1 MVAALA
7 WIEKEQPQLLQTADN
22 TPFQFEAEL
31 LDSDTYDL
39 QLSIELT
46 EPVLVLPARTDRAS
60 TSSTRPSRRYR
71 RCSPGHGHVP
81 PGLRQC
87 RQARAIAHARGA
99 GSMTGDDLAEIERL
113 AGALLR
119 NLSAGQRRKL
129 LRKMARDLAASQRQR
144 IAAQHQPDGSAFAP
158 RKQKAQPV
166 TGRGAACFLYPAG
179 GSGPPRRVIMKS
191 FTWGTGRSMTGFDIE
206 AGGIRTFEF
215 AKVVQWLPVP
225 PEYRNRTSGRLRRRG
240 NLRRKA
246 MFRKLASA
254 RYLKAQA
261 DDQGFWVGFSGKVS
275 QIASIHQNGLRDKP
289 SLRTRAIDYPRRE
302 LLGTTPTD
310 REHLLDLLY
319 EQLAGA

>member
-1 MVAALA
+1 MVATLA

-39 QLSIELT
+39 ELSIELT
-46 EPVLVLPARTDRAS
+46 EPVLVLPARTVRAS
-60 TSSTRPSRRYR
+60 TSSTRPSRRSR

-87 RQARAIAHARGA
+87 RQARAVAHARIA

-119 NLSAGQRRKL
+119 TLSAGQRRKL

-225 PEYRNRTSGRLRRRG
+225 PEYRNRTSGRLRRREACAA
-240 NLRRKA
+240 RPC
-246 MFRKLASA
+246 SA
-254 RYLKAQA
+254 NSPAPATSRP
-261 DDQGFWVGFSGKVS
+261 
-275 QIASIHQNGLRDKP
+275 RP
-289 SLRTRAIDYPRRE
+289 TTRASGWASRARSPRSPASTRTACATNPPCAP
-302 LLGTTPTD
+302 GPSNTPPRTARHNPTD

-319 EQLAGA
+319 EQLAG

>member
-1 MVAALA
+1 
-7 WIEKEQPQLLQTADN
+7 
-22 TPFQFEAEL
+22 
-31 LDSDTYDL
+31 
-39 QLSIELT
+39 
-46 EPVLVLPARTDRAS
+46 
-60 TSSTRPSRRYR
+60 
-71 RCSPGHGHVP
+71 
-81 PGLRQC
+81 
-87 RQARAIAHARGA
+87 
-99 GSMTGDDLAEIERL
+99 
-113 AGALLR
+113 
-119 NLSAGQRRKL
+119 
-129 LRKMARDLAASQRQR
+129 
-144 IAAQHQPDGSAFAP
+144 
-158 RKQKAQPV
+158 
-166 TGRGAACFLYPAG
+166 
-179 GSGPPRRVIMKS
+179 MKS